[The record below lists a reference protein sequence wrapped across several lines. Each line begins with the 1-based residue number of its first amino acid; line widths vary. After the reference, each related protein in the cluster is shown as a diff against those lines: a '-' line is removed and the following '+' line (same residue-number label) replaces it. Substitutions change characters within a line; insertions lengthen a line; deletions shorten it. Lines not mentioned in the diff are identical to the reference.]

1 MLFCKK
7 GLAIKKNYNQ
17 QKINLFT
24 SFLIVKNFTKIQS
37 FIALFCFYSYSVSS
51 QIEKPNDKS
60 IIQSSNKLN
69 VLLIIAD
76 DLNCDLG
83 AYKNLIVKTPNID
96 RLAQR
101 GVLFENAHNQ
111 YPLCGPSR
119 ASFMTGMYS
128 NQTKITKNNMNIRNS
143 IPDVI
148 TMGQR
153 FRQQGYQSIR
163 IGKMFHYDN
172 PSAIGTS
179 GNDDIYSWDQT
190 VNPYGR
196 DKLEEYKIN
205 TLSPRKYG
213 GTLSWLAADG
223 NDNEQTDGIAATEA
237 IKKLDD
243 FVGKDIPFFL
253 AVGFFR
259 PHTPFVAPKK
269 YFDLYNR
276 EQIDI
281 PEISSDYLTTLPD
294 PAVKSIRAKKNQI
307 NLGKAQ
313 AQEIK
318 EAYYATISFVDAQ
331 VGRILDHLEAT
342 GLDKNTVIV
351 FTSDHGYHLG
361 EHGHWQKQTL
371 FENATR
377 VPLIIS
383 TPALENKGVTSNS
396 PVELIDI
403 YPTLMDLT
411 DITTPK
417 HVVGRSLVPI
427 IENVNAT
434 VRESALTRWRKG
446 YSIKTTRYRLTK
458 WGVNGEF
465 GYELYDHQND
475 KNELINLAN
484 NKKYKDIMDSLKLMI
499 EQRILDASIKPE
511 GLGRQFENAKL
522 MQKAKNITFGDIHDI
537 NGEILHFKN
546 E

>member
-1 MLFCKK
+1 MD
-7 GLAIKKNYNQ
+7 IKKNYNQ

-37 FIALFCFYSYSVSS
+37 FIALFCIFSYSVSS

-60 IIQSSNKLN
+60 IIQSSDKLN

-237 IKKLDD
+237 IKKLDN

-331 VGRILDHLEAT
+331 IGRILDHLEVT
-342 GLDKNTVIV
+342 GLDKNTVVI

-383 TPALENKGVTSNS
+383 TPGLENKGVTSNS

-411 DITTPK
+411 DIVTPK
-417 HVVGRSLVPI
+417 HVVGKSLVPI

-446 YSIKTTRYRLTK
+446 YSIKTIRYRLTK

-522 MQKAKNITFGDIHDI
+522 MQKAKNITFRDIHDI

>member
-1 MLFCKK
+1 MD
-7 GLAIKKNYNQ
+7 IKKNYNQ

-37 FIALFCFYSYSVSS
+37 FIALFCIYSYSVSS

-119 ASFMTGMYS
+119 ASFMTRMYS

-276 EQIDI
+276 EQINI

-342 GLDKNTVIV
+342 GLDKNTVVV

-411 DITTPK
+411 DIITPK